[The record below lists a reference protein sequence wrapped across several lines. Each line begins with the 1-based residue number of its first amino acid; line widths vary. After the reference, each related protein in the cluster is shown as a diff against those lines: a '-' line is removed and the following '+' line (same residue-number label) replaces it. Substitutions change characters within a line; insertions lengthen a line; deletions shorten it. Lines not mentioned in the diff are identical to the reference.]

1 MWDFSY
7 CPTPLPLAP
16 PEGLSR
22 GAGLGPAGREGG
34 RAWGPQAPSLMS
46 VIRAGMAV
54 WPALPAAQWKN
65 KPKAKRN
72 KTKQS
77 KVVLRA
83 VEADGLQF
91 RY

>member
-1 MWDFSY
+1 
-7 CPTPLPLAP
+7 
-16 PEGLSR
+16 
-22 GAGLGPAGREGG
+22 
-34 RAWGPQAPSLMS
+34 MS